1 MKDYNWKK
9 LIIVVVSC
17 TILGGI
23 VGMLTNMIISNNPIA
38 FLEMIE
44 PKFYYLY
51 IAAAIIGTISLL
63 FCGYFFTT
71 IKREGFSE
79 DEGSFYQRNE
89 NKITVAMSMSTICG
103 VLNFTALGLT
113 ITSEGQ
119 KLYSILLLINVC
131 LCFIGEVSYIALIK
145 RVRPELNAD
154 PLNVG
159 FKTDLFDKM
168 DEFEKYKSGK
178 AAFDTMSAMTIVYVA
193 LFCICYLTSAI
204 FKISPL
210 ICVPVGLIWLSQI
223 ILQIVYSIKS
233 SGNQANH

>member
-113 ITSEGQ
+113 ITSEEIGRASCRERVLRSVYTAEVRGFFKK
-119 KLYSILLLINVC
+119 KLESPCISLLSIPGYIVH
-131 LCFIGEVSYIALIK
+131 GSSSY
-145 RVRPELNAD
+145 P
-154 PLNVG
+154 
-159 FKTDLFDKM
+159 
-168 DEFEKYKSGK
+168 
-178 AAFDTMSAMTIVYVA
+178 
-193 LFCICYLTSAI
+193 
-204 FKISPL
+204 
-210 ICVPVGLIWLSQI
+210 Q
-223 ILQIVYSIKS
+223 
-233 SGNQANH
+233 